1 MKKIH
6 IIAEVILFLLVIV
19 LFVLHFTAKSSHR
32 SSGSGNTSTAAS
44 IDGGIAYVNLDTVV
58 AKYKMT
64 IELTAELQKK
74 GQQFDAE
81 LSTKSKN
88 FQSGVQDLQYKA
100 QRGLEVRSKL
110 EEMQQQ
116 LAAEEQN
123 IYKLRDSYAQQLQEE
138 NSVMLRKVLN
148 SIMDYMKVY
157 TKDKNIQFILGN
169 SFDGKILY
177 ANQTLD
183 ITQDVLNGLNEQYK
197 PDKSKESKK

>member
-32 SSGSGNTSTAAS
+32 SSGSGNTSSAAS

-157 TKDKNIQFILGN
+157 TKDNNIQFILGN

>member
-148 SIMDYMKVY
+148 TIMDYMKVY